1 MSTPTLKRTERKTGK
16 VYFIPASEVVDGI
29 TTSQTTWPDAVPI
42 TNYTDFQFADIEE
55 LTEEILFSEE
65 KRKVPRQTAPGYRV
79 RTEKFLEGVNW
90 TASTAT
96 TNSYLK
102 TLQFATPNV
111 VVAGT
116 AQAPGERNQLWMDGV
131 LLIELT
137 NSAGVIIDRIQ
148 TWARMF
154 LQEPGAASKAETSML
169 KVMWEQ
175 GESGNNT
182 YLPAA

>member
-1 MSTPTLKRTERKTGK
+1 MATPTLKRTERKTCK
-16 VYFIPASEVVDGI
+16 AYFIPAGEVVDGI
-29 TTSQTTWPDAVPI
+29 TTSQTTWPDAVPV
-42 TNYTDFQFADIEE
+42 TNYTDYQFADIEE
-55 LTEEILFSEE
+55 LVEEILFTEE
-65 KRKVPRQTAPGYRV
+65 VRKVPRQTAPGYRN

-90 TASTAT
+90 TGTTAT
-96 TNSYLK
+96 TNNFLK

-111 VVAGT
+111 IVAGT
-116 AQAPGERNQLWMDGV
+116 AQAPAERNMLWFDGV

-154 LQEPGAASKAETSML
+154 LQDTGAAAKAETSVL
-169 KVMWEQ
+169 QVKWEQ